1 MSILGHPLLTISLLS
16 GYVGFLR
23 LPQKSAVI
31 ICGLLLAI
39 VIIPVVWH
47 NYQKV
52 NNGKYTNFDVSSRSQ
67 RSGFYPVLIG
77 LTLLFLA
84 LLAVTGQPYVFIH
97 GTMCMLLLLVSSYC
111 INFYIKTSLHTSI
124 SIFIAVGFYSLN
136 HSLGLILGIFT
147 ILVALSR
154 LVLNRHT
161 ISEILVG
168 ALMGVISGICLYM
181 L

>member
-1 MSILGHPLLTISLLS
+1 M
-16 GYVGFLR
+16 
-23 LPQKSAVI
+23 

-39 VIIPVVWH
+39 VIVPIVWH

-52 NNGKYTNFDVSSRSQ
+52 SDGNYSNFDVSSRSQ
-67 RSGFYPVLIG
+67 RIGLYPVLIG

-97 GTMCMLLLLVSSYC
+97 GTMCVILLLICSYC

-124 SIFIAVGFYSLN
+124 SIFITVGFYSLH

-147 ILVALSR
+147 ILVVLSR
-154 LVLNRHT
+154 LVLKRHT
-161 ISEILVG
+161 LNEILVG
-168 ALMGVISGICLYM
+168 ALIGGISGICLYM